1 MNAQALI
8 KPNVACHTEG
18 GRTVALRPEARL
30 RVHANRGRRGA
41 RWLHRRDCA
50 ECRPRLKDR
59 LLLLLLLLL
68 LWLLLRRRRRLLLL
82 RQRLWWLLLRRRR
95 LRRLRALR
103 SIAVRLLLEVA
114 DVRAQL
120 LNLAVAAS
128 QLQRARLDAAGPAW
142 EYAPTQQGWAV

>member
-1 MNAQALI
+1 M
-8 KPNVACHTEG
+8 G
-18 GRTVALRPEARL
+18 GRTVALRPEAQL

-59 LLLLLLLLL
+59 LL
-68 LWLLLRRRRRLLLL
+68 RRRRLLG
-82 RQRLWWLLLRRRR
+82 RRLWWLLRRRR
-95 LRRLRALR
+95 LWRLLRWRRLWWLRLLLRALR

-128 QLQRARLDAAGPAW
+128 QLQRARLDAVGPAW